1 MSITIAKVRDLRK
14 HKSTIQ
20 PNPSPATPDGKK
32 RCHKC
37 DQVFALKKSSCP
49 HCKAEYT
56 VPLSDIDTA
65 VSEEE
70 AWVIFENDVKRLRPK
85 VHMQESRA
93 ELVDLMFQRAMAV
106 RYSQPRRSLDLFT
119 EVVAFDPKNWEA
131 RIKISWLLIRF
142 NEFNSLIPIVEPI
155 TRPDSDA
162 TVEQKQRAFNNM
174 VCSYMFRLPMDM
186 VNAEKCAR
194 EGIALSKTGSVKLW
208 ENLGSTLKHQ
218 GRLAE
223 ARDAFNFALTIDP
236 NSEFATANLHN
247 LNVAEKQ
254 RKKSKPVS
262 SDKENSQNSH
272 RLVKLF
278 SSKSFKKSKSKSVDR
293 I

>member
-1 MSITIAKVRDLRK
+1 M
-14 HKSTIQ
+14 
-20 PNPSPATPDGKK
+20 NPATPDGKK

-37 DQVFALKKSSCP
+37 DQVFALKKSTCP

-70 AWVIFENDVKRLRPK
+70 AWVVFENDVKRLRPK
-85 VHMQESRA
+85 IHIQETRA
-93 ELVDLMFQRAMAV
+93 ELVDLMFKRAIAA
-106 RYSQPRRSLDLFT
+106 RYSQPRRSIDLFT
-119 EVVAFDPKNWEA
+119 EVVALDPKNWEA
-131 RIKISWLLIRF
+131 RIKISWLSIRF
-142 NEFNSLIPIVEPI
+142 SEFLALVPIVEPI
-155 TRPDSDA
+155 TLPDSGA
-162 TVEQKQRAFNNM
+162 TVEQKQRASNNL

-186 VNAEKCAR
+186 VNAEKYAR
-194 EGIALSKTGSVKLW
+194 EGIALDRTGSVKLW

-218 GRLAE
+218 GRLVE

-236 NSEFATANLHN
+236 NSDFAKANLLN

-254 RKKSKPVS
+254 RKKSKPVGT
-262 SDKENSQNSH
+262 DKENAPNSY

-278 SSKSFKKSKSKSVDR
+278 SSKSFKKSKSKSKAVDR